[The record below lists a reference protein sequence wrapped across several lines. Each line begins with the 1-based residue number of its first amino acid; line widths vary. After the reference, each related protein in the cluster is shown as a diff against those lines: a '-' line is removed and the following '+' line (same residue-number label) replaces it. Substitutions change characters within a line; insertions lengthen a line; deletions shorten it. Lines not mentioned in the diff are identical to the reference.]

1 MSKPPF
7 LVLPPVARAYRL
19 ATARGEFAVHDA
31 GRPRLGTAL
40 LLPGFT
46 GSKEDFI
53 ALLEPLAGA
62 GFRAVAV
69 DQRGQ
74 YETDGPRTEA
84 AYAREELALDA
95 LALAEALQQDD
106 SVALHGSDSDSDSAT
121 VNSPDDGRSGGTRGP
136 VHLLGHSL
144 GGLIAREA
152 VLRDRTPF
160 ASLTLMSSGPAAVSA
175 TQQHRLKL
183 LLGALPVMTAEEIWQ
198 AMRELDPVEAADEST
213 PPEVAGFMHER
224 WLAHVPEQLCATAQ
238 QLIAEPDRV
247 GELAAAV
254 SASGPDR
261 PALPVHVLSGSV
273 DYAWPVPLIDDMA
286 VRLGAVRTV
295 VQGAG
300 HSPNAERPG
309 ETAQALADFWS
320 GAPG

>member
-31 GRPRLGTAL
+31 GEPRLGTAM

-62 GFRAVAV
+62 GYRAVAV

-74 YETDGPRTEA
+74 YETGGPRTEA
-84 AYAREELALDA
+84 AYARAELALDA

-106 SVALHGSDSDSDSAT
+106 GVARPDRGSGSGTA
-121 VNSPDDGRSGGTRGP
+121 NSPDSGRGSGTRRA

-175 TQQHRLKL
+175 AQQHRLKL

-224 WLAHVPEQLCATAQ
+224 WLAHVPEQLSATAQ
-238 QLIAEPDRV
+238 QLIAESDRV

-254 SASGPDR
+254 SAFGPDG

-309 ETAQALADFWS
+309 ETARALADFWS
-320 GAPG
+320 GASD